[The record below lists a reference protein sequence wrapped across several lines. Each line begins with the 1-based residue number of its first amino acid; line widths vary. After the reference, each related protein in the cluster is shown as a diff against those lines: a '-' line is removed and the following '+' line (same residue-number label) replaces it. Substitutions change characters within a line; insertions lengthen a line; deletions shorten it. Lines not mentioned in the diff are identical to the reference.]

1 MRRFSILLLPLLIL
15 IASTT
20 QAQTTRL
27 AREYVKRGIARFS
40 RGDIDGAI
48 SNYEKAIEI
57 SPQLADAFFYRG
69 KARRAKGDLNG
80 AITDYE
86 ASIEI
91 EPHFAEN
98 NGDIA
103 NAYYDRGFIRS
114 NSLELSQALADFDR
128 AIICN
133 PQYAEAFLKRAEAT
147 LILGEFGKA
156 IPDFDKSLALKP
168 KPNLASLAYAGR
180 GFARLLLGNDSGAQ
194 SDFKECIKLNSEGKF
209 FLELHLRLLDAQM
222 KEVNRRRRANPEMI
236 A

>member
-1 MRRFSILLLPLLIL
+1 MKRLSILLLPLLIL
-15 IASTT
+15 LTSTA
-20 QAQTTRL
+20 QAQSPRL

-57 SPQLADAFFYRG
+57 SPLLADAFFYRG

-91 EPHFAEN
+91 EPRFAEN

-103 NAYYDRGFIRS
+103 NAYYNRGFIRS
-114 NSLELSQALADFDR
+114 NSLDLSQALSDFDR

-133 PQYAEAFLKRAEAT
+133 PQYAEAFLKRAEVT
-147 LILGEFGKA
+147 LILGEYGRA
-156 IPDFDKSLALKP
+156 IPDFDKCLGLKP
-168 KPNLASLAYAGR
+168 KQYVASLAFAGR
-180 GFARLLLGNDSGAQ
+180 GFARLLMGNETAAQ
-194 SDFKECIKLNSEGKF
+194 SDFEVCIKLNSEGKF
-209 FLELHLRLLDAQM
+209 FLELHLRLLEAQM
-222 KEVNRRRRANPEMI
+222 KEVNRRRRANPDRV